1 MPFPASIPSCIASL
15 HHAPWLL
22 AAACLLLA
30 PAARAQDGGIA
41 LTPSPRLQPPPSSDA
56 ARRQAPLYLRADE
69 LSGQPDTRVQADGH
83 VELRHAGVVLRAD
96 QLRYD
101 QAEDL
106 AVAQG
111 RVRVTFEGSS
121 FTGPEV
127 QLKLQRMEGVVRE
140 PEYFV
145 ALTGAGGRA
154 ERIDILGPATSRV
167 INGNYTSCLRDGAEQ
182 PDWVLS
188 ARQLDLD
195 TDAGVGIA
203 EGAELRFF
211 DVPILSL
218 PRLSFPLSDQ
228 RKSGWLPPNLDIT
241 TGSGVELAV
250 PYYWNIAP
258 NRDAT
263 ITPALST
270 RRGFGVNGEF
280 RYLEPDFS
288 GRLNLDLLPYDQ
300 VYKDT
305 RYWLTFDHVG
315 RLAEDLRYAAQVERV
330 SDDDWWNDFP
340 RRHLTL
346 TPRLLPLTLAA
357 EKDYGSP
364 ALGAELYVR
373 TQRWQV
379 LQAPNTLEAPFD
391 RAAQVGAR
399 SSGNLQ
405 AGFEYAVETE
415 ANRFTLPSNP
425 GYAALDT
432 PSDGSRL
439 HAQGWISRPF
449 RQPGWWVTPSVLFNA
464 ASYYTDEAMP
474 DGRSSASRL
483 IPTFSLGSGAEF
495 ERRTE
500 WLGRGLRQT
509 LEPRLLYVN
518 TPYVDQ
524 SSYPNFDSAV
534 KDYSFASIYS
544 ENVFSG
550 IDRVSDTN
558 ALTAGVTTRLL
569 DGGSG
574 AELLQLGIVQRY
586 LFNDQLI
593 TDSGQIERRGYS
605 DVLLR
610 GSTRVVEPF
619 NFEGYVRY
627 SPAVDRIVRS
637 IVGMQYTPA
646 PLRTLNLTYRF
657 ARDISSQWEVSW
669 QWPIYQPAGLPQR
682 KEWNGSA
689 ASCGGAWYTVGRV
702 NYNTTDK
709 RVTDSVIGLEYDAGC
724 WIARMAVSRWSTG
737 ISEASTQVLMQLE
750 LVGLSRLGSNA
761 IGVLRENIP
770 GYQLLRDNRSASPG
784 TALYD

>member
-1 MPFPASIPSCIASL
+1 ML
-15 HHAPWLL
+15 
-22 AAACLLLA
+22 AACLLLA
-30 PAARAQDGGIA
+30 QAAGAQDDAIA
-41 LTPSPRLQPPPSSDA
+41 LTPSPRLKPAPSDDA
-56 ARRQAPLYLRADE
+56 ARREAPVYLRADE
-69 LSGQPDTRVQADGH
+69 ISGQPSTQVQAQGR

-101 QAEDL
+101 LAEDL

-111 RVRVTFEGSS
+111 KVRVSFEGSS

-127 QLKLQRMEGVVRE
+127 QLKVQRMEGVVRE
-140 PEYFV
+140 PEYLI
-145 ALTGAGGRA
+145 AITGAGGRA
-154 ERIDILGPATSRV
+154 QRIDILGPATSR
-167 INGNYTSCLRDGAEQ
+167 IIDGNYTSCLRDGAEN

-203 EGAELRFF
+203 EGAVLRFF

-218 PRLSFPLSDQ
+218 PRFSFPLSDQ
-228 RKSGWLPPNLDIT
+228 RKSGRLPPKLHFT
-241 TGSGVELAV
+241 SGSGVEASV

-280 RYLEPDFS
+280 RYLEQDFA
-288 GRLNLDLLPYDQ
+288 GVANLDLLPYDQ
-300 VYKDT
+300 VYKAT
-305 RYWLTFDHVG
+305 RYWLTFDHAG
-315 RLAEDLRYAAQVERV
+315 RLANDLRYVAQVERV
-330 SDDDWWNDFP
+330 SDDEWWNDFP
-340 RRHLTL
+340 RRHVAL
-346 TPRLLPLTLAA
+346 TPRLLPLVVAA

-364 ALGAELYVR
+364 SLGAELYVR

-379 LQAPNTLEAPFD
+379 LQAPNTMEAPFD
-391 RAAQVGAR
+391 RAAQLGMR

-405 AGFEYAVETE
+405 AGLEYAIETE

-425 GYAALDT
+425 GYPAANT
-432 PSDGSRL
+432 PSNGSRL
-439 HAQGWISRPF
+439 HAQGWINRPF

-464 ASYYTDEAMP
+464 ASYYTDEPMP

-495 ERRTE
+495 ERSTE
-500 WLGRGLRQT
+500 WAGRALRQT

-518 TPYVDQ
+518 TPYVNQ
-524 SSYPNFDSAV
+524 SNYPNFDSAV

-569 DGGSG
+569 DAASG
-574 AELLQLGIVQRY
+574 VELLQLGIVQRY
-586 LFNDQLI
+586 LFNAQLV
-593 TDSGQIERRGYS
+593 TETGAPERRGYS
-605 DVLLR
+605 DLLLR
-610 GSTRVVEPF
+610 GSTRVLEPF
-619 NFEGYVRY
+619 NLEGYLRY
-627 SPAVDRIVRS
+627 SPSIDRVVRT
-637 IVGMQYTPA
+637 ILGMQYAPG
-646 PLRTLNLTYRF
+646 PLRTLNLTYRY
-657 ARDISSQWEVSW
+657 ARDISSQFETSW
-669 QWPIYQPAGLPQR
+669 QWPIYQPEGTPQR
-682 KEWNGSA
+682 KEWDGTA
-689 ASCGGAWYTVGRV
+689 RSCGGAWYTVGRV
-702 NYNTTDK
+702 NYSTSDK
-709 RVTDSVIGLEYDAGC
+709 RVTDSVIGIEYDAGC

-737 ISEASTQVLMQLE
+737 VSEASTQVLLQLE

-761 IGVLRENIP
+761 VGILRDNIP
-770 GYQLLRDNRSASPG
+770 GYQLLRDSRSVSPG
-784 TALYD
+784 SAFYD